1 MAILCIEDDEIA
13 DRWRDAL
20 RRENAE
26 LDVRSWPEIG
36 RAEDI
41 DMVLLWD
48 EFGCLGDLPNLKAA
62 VILGAG
68 VDHLFAPTVAIPEH
82 LKIIRLID
90 PSITGQM
97 IEYVTLCVVTWT
109 RDWDDYR
116 QFQRERRYEELPAR
130 VPADVTIGVLGLGRL
145 GGAVAQTLAGIG
157 YRVGGW
163 SSSPRDLEGIEC
175 FSGEDGLTRLFQQS
189 DIIVCLL
196 PLTAETEGILN
207 ADLFNS
213 AKEGAYLINA
223 ARGGH
228 LVEEDL
234 IIAVDSGRLSGATL
248 DVQRE
253 EPMAPEHPF
262 WDHPKIKITPHI
274 ATITSPE
281 YAAPDVAENYRRL
294 KVGEPLLN
302 VIDVERQY

>member
-1 MAILCIEDDEIA
+1 MAPVGNGPLRLVATVALVGLHVGFILTMAIIFFPYASL
-13 DRWRDAL
+13 
-20 RRENAE
+20 
-26 LDVRSWPEIG
+26 
-36 RAEDI
+36 
-41 DMVLLWD
+41 
-48 EFGCLGDLPNLKAA
+48 
-62 VILGAG
+62 
-68 VDHLFAPTVAIPEH
+68 
-82 LKIIRLID
+82 
-90 PSITGQM
+90 
-97 IEYVTLCVVTWT
+97 
-109 RDWDDYR
+109 
-116 QFQRERRYEELPAR
+116 
-130 VPADVTIGVLGLGRL
+130 
-145 GGAVAQTLAGIG
+145 
-157 YRVGGW
+157 
-163 SSSPRDLEGIEC
+163 
-175 FSGEDGLTRLFQQS
+175 
-189 DIIVCLL
+189 VCLL

-274 ATITSPE
+274 ATIPSPE